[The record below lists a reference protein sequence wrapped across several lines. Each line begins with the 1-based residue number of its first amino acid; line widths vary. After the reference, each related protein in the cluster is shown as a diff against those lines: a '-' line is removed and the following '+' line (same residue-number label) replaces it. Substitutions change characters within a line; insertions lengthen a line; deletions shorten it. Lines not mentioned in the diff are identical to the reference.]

1 MFSAD
6 GRKGTP
12 PAAARGLAHVARGA
26 RALEAV
32 ARVANALLLREV
44 ASALTKRD
52 SESEMRLVCVIR
64 CAAGARSLVRG
75 KRRCL
80 RPATCTRLPRV
91 LRCATCPDASLH
103 WPGQP
108 GISNVAVVVN
118 AKLQAKGSGPP
129 GIGILPCGSNLNG

>member
-75 KRRCL
+75 KRRGL
-80 RPATCTRLPRV
+80 RRSLAACHVCAVATCTAMRHLPRRLV
-91 LRCATCPDASLH
+91 ALARTARDFERRGGRERKAASEGQWPTRYRHTALR
-103 WPGQP
+103 
-108 GISNVAVVVN
+108 
-118 AKLQAKGSGPP
+118 K
-129 GIGILPCGSNLNG
+129 